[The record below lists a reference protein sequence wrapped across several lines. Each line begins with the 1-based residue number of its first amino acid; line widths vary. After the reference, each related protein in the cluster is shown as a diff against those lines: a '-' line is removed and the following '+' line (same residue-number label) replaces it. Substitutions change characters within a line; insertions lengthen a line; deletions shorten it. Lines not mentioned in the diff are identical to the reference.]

1 MPEAHFTKSYLE
13 NAQCPAG
20 KLKHL
25 LFDISCRGLLVEIRP
40 SGHKAYHYRY
50 VIRGKQKQIKLCDVG
65 SISVS
70 QARDM
75 ANNCRARISEGFDPL
90 EEKKT
95 LKDIPTIAAFIADFY
110 IPYIKTY
117 KRSWGVRNFV

>member
-40 SGHKAYHYRY
+40 SGHKAYHYRS
-50 VIRGKQKQIKLCDVG
+50 LLAD
-65 SISVS
+65 SFISHFATS
-70 QARDM
+70 Q
-75 ANNCRARISEGFDPL
+75 
-90 EEKKT
+90 
-95 LKDIPTIAAFIADFY
+95 Y
-110 IPYIKTY
+110 Q
-117 KRSWGVRNFV
+117 